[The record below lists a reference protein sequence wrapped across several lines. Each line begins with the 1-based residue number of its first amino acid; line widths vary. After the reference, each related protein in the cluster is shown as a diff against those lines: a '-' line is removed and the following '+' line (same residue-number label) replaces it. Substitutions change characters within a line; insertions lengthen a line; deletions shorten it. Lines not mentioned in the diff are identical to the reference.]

1 MANCTKGLRTV
12 LDEAYSGHLECPND
26 REWNSG
32 GKKSADNT
40 GNVLGLHF
48 DDI

>member
-1 MANCTKGLRTV
+1 MNCIKELSTV
-12 LDEAYSGHLECPND
+12 FDKAYYGHLEYRND

-40 GNVLGLHF
+40 GNVLGLHV
-48 DDI
+48 DSI